1 LAAVGFAVVTGEAS
15 SGLRSFGLSFAGC
28 SRAGFTGEAGFT
40 TGAIS
45 IRLLEGCRQAGCMP
59 LAMYIDLA
67 AASCAKA
74 SISNPFSNAK
84 RLRLV
89 IIIAASFL
97 AGGEA

>member
-1 LAAVGFAVVTGEAS
+1 
-15 SGLRSFGLSFAGC
+15 
-28 SRAGFTGEAGFT
+28 
-40 TGAIS
+40 
-45 IRLLEGCRQAGCMP
+45 MP